1 MPVKLAH
8 GIDSFVGNTSDKALP
23 SANDGPRQL
32 LRSAGP
38 KPCSCSI
45 IDETRL
51 DLWVVLGTEPNL
63 VLSRPTVTIEIDVAI
78 RMILGYLVSFEPPS
92 QTIEL
97 MSEQAF
103 QRGNPEARRRDAWT
117 ADDERW
123 SRLPD

>member
-8 GIDSFVGNTSDKALP
+8 EIDSFVGNTSDKALP
-23 SANDGPRQL
+23 SANDRPRQL
-32 LRSAGP
+32 LRSAAP

-45 IDETRL
+45 IGETRL

-63 VLSRPTVTIEIDVAI
+63 LLGRPTVTIEIDVATS
-78 RMILGYLVSFEPPS
+78 MILCCLVSFKPPS
-92 QTIEL
+92 QTIEQ
-97 MSEQAF
+97 MSEHAP
-103 QRGNPEARRRDAWT
+103 RRRNLKARRRYAWS